1 VSLPST
7 ASSSASR
14 GVADVPDYDITLAG
28 GRMPAGARR
37 DIRSI
42 TVQEDVDALSMF
54 TIELYNWDEAKRKV
68 TWSDAPTFAVGIDV
82 VVSLGYL
89 GDLRP
94 VMTGEITS
102 LEPTFAAGRTPLLVV
117 RGYDH
122 RVRLSR
128 KRGSDDYRK
137 VKISDLASTIAA
149 KAGLGA
155 QVEDSGVTHESVAR
169 YNQTDLE
176 FLRSWAKR
184 IGFEVFV
191 KDKVLHFAKPTNT
204 RKAAVTLVLDVDV
217 TEFTPRLSALP
228 QVGEVTVR
236 GWDVKQ
242 KKAIVGRA
250 RAGQEAKAAGD
261 RSSGPQA
268 ADRALGAG
276 TAATLNLP
284 VDSQAEAD
292 QFALGQLDE
301 MALQYIQGD
310 VGCYGRPQV
319 RAGVVVEVAGAG
331 TTFSGPYY
339 VTSAV
344 HSMTPDGYTTQLSV
358 RRNAT

>member
-68 TWSDAPTFAVGIDV
+68 TWSDAPTFAV
-82 VVSLGYL
+82 
-89 GDLRP
+89 
-94 VMTGEITS
+94 
-102 LEPTFAAGRTPLLVV
+102 GRTPLLVV